1 MIKIDEFAFCFF
13 SSDITNVV
21 IQESEVTK
29 LSSNYLIER
38 WYRHDRNIGKYVS
51 FSQMVND
58 AIDDTDSEF
67 MIFCNPKTIFKTK
80 DIEFIID
87 KLSNG
92 YCFVSVVSFGLFGF
106 SKELIRRIGMLDE
119 RFINGEFED
128 DDFAIRLRHFNKAVW
143 WGYDYD
149 KYDSNWSKSG
159 NLKHITKSI
168 FNQKYEINSDKIIIN
183 QDFFTHK
190 KISKRHRK
198 TLQYIYDSWLDNN
211 HNGGNGKVSEYLT
224 KYSTTLVKYNMN
236 ETIVDFDFKLDR
248 SREDF
253 RTELLSDNNIDIF
266 ILFLSYLDDGR
277 KVLWSEKINSNTW
290 KSIHIP
296 YNNPIEIRLFIDD
309 NQIYNNIIDI
319 ETNLSIKFKLPLII
333 KLIE

>member
-13 SSDITNVV
+13 SSDINIV
-21 IQESEVTK
+21 IEQEKELTK

-38 WYRHDRNIGKYVS
+38 WYRHDRNMGKYTS

-67 MIFCNPKTIFKTK
+67 MIFCNPKTTLKTE
-80 DIEFIID
+80 DIEFILD

-92 YCFVSVVSFGLFGF
+92 YCFTSVVSFGLFGF
-106 SKELIRRIGMLDE
+106 SKELIRRVGMLDE

-128 DDFAIRLRHFNKAVW
+128 DDFAIRLKHFGKATW

-149 KYDSNWSKSG
+149 KYDTNWSKSG

-168 FNQKYEINSDKIIIN
+168 FNQKYEIVSNKILIN
-183 QDFFTHK
+183 KDFFTHK

-198 TLQYIYDSWLDNN
+198 TSQHIYDSWFNCEY
-211 HNGGNGKVSEYLT
+211 NGGNGKVSEYLT
-224 KYSTTLVKYNMN
+224 KYSTSLIEYKIN
-236 ETIVDFDFKLDR
+236 EKVVNFNVILDR
-248 SREDF
+248 NKENF
-253 RTELLSDNNIDIF
+253 KCELLSNYNINIF

-277 KVLWSEKINSNTW
+277 KVLWSEQIISNTW

-309 NQIYNNIIDI
+309 NQIYNNIINI
-319 ETNLSIKFKLPLII
+319 ESNLSINFNLPLII
-333 KLIE
+333 KTIE